1 MMNQANRMIS
11 LLLVL
16 QVFSTGFLWTL
27 DALNQVSEGIFALFV
42 AVDLLAFAM
51 VSYIYRAEKLRASP
65 SRSWVLVGCILL
77 IVIVFASLAIH

>member
-1 MMNQANRMIS
+1 MNQANRMIS

-65 SRSWVLVGCILL
+65 SRAWVLVGCIIL
-77 IVIVFASLAIH
+77 IAIVFASLAIH